1 MFNPASCAFCDK
13 LFTLPLGG
21 VISPYGAVCNE
32 CKTKAL
38 TETDSS
44 HEIEADRPDPT
55 ESYGFDED
63 WQDTM
68 KSDSA
73 FERAFA
79 LLKMP
84 YHGTNEET
92 AKKILRHGTRA
103 FRDKRPTFKRD
114 PARFWMTSNPKEAMR
129 HARSKGARGRPAT
142 KDTDDWR
149 ETGFSRPTVLYI
161 SDEGVDSVP
170 HETWGNED
178 RFMGKITTHR
188 HPHRIDPKYI
198 SIHSQGP
205 KPDIPEPFDWSNEE
219 ANTSEGLAHGE
230 RRQKAIDDY
239 KQKVY
244 AWRGEDDS

>member
-1 MFNPASCAFCDK
+1 MFNPASCVFCDK

-21 VISPYGAVCNE
+21 VISAYGAVCNG

-129 HARSKGARGRPAT
+129 HARSKGARGGQQP
-142 KDTDDWR
+142 
-149 ETGFSRPTVLYI
+149 
-161 SDEGVDSVP
+161 
-170 HETWGNED
+170 
-178 RFMGKITTHR
+178 KI
-188 HPHRIDPKYI
+188 PMIGEK
-198 SIHSQGP
+198 Q
-205 KPDIPEPFDWSNEE
+205 
-219 ANTSEGLAHGE
+219 GLADQLCFTSPMRALIVCHMKHGAMKIGLWVKS
-230 RRQKAIDDY
+230 QPIDTHT
-239 KQKVY
+239 V
-244 AWRGEDDS
+244 